1 MEKVLSKPSAL
12 LSKWHQL
19 PSTRSSS
26 PGCQTLGLVQ
36 VAQWHSDTWGL
47 EGECFTQKRWGR
59 PAMAVGFCPL
69 RLQSQPC
76 RAMACTHTSCSIGK
90 GHPALLHW
98 EQIQWW
104 GWTGTWRTSDRWK
117 KMYASWPDR
126 QRCSQ
131 PKVCL
136 GFSLV
141 EECSR
146 YSTTFHQHP
155 GRDCLIQQAV
165 GIASKLLVAVVP
177 PRPCPNLLSTCL
189 VRQVSPQRP
198 STDLSPGHTQPPG
211 CFPYLVC
218 LFLSVYYFL
227 IPELTYVHDKK
238 RKKEKISEHAEK
250 WKEQN

>member
-1 MEKVLSKPSAL
+1 
-12 LSKWHQL
+12 
-19 PSTRSSS
+19 
-26 PGCQTLGLVQ
+26 
-36 VAQWHSDTWGL
+36 
-47 EGECFTQKRWGR
+47 
-59 PAMAVGFCPL
+59 
-69 RLQSQPC
+69 
-76 RAMACTHTSCSIGK
+76 
-90 GHPALLHW
+90 
-98 EQIQWW
+98 
-104 GWTGTWRTSDRWK
+104 
-117 KMYASWPDR
+117 MYASWPDR

-146 YSTTFHQHP
+146 YGTTFHQHS

-198 STDLSPGHTQPPG
+198 SIDLSPGHTQPPG

-238 RKKEKISEHAEK
+238 RKKENISEHAEK
-250 WKEQN
+250 